1 MPAERVS
8 IPSGTLRAQMMPGMK
23 VTETLKPVSI
33 QKMGDKYIM
42 DTGQNLAGWVRFRI
56 KGQAGDSIRLH
67 FAERL
72 ESDGEIFTKNLRDAH
87 CTDIYVVSGREPQ
100 GATWAPRFVYHGF
113 RYVEISGYP
122 DAKTED
128 FVVEVVEDEMDH
140 TGSFSCSNETLNQVI
155 RNAFW
160 GIRSNY
166 KGMPVDCPQRNERQP
181 WLGDHAMG
189 SWGESL
195 FFDNHAMY
203 NKWTR
208 DIREAQR
215 EDGCIPDVAPA
226 YWNYYSDNVTWPCY
240 PAPSL

>member
-1 MPAERVS
+1 
-8 IPSGTLRAQMMPGMK
+8 
-23 VTETLKPVSI
+23 
-33 QKMGDKYIM
+33 MGDKYIM

-140 TGSFSCSNETLNQVI
+140 TGSF
-155 RNAFW
+155 
-160 GIRSNY
+160 
-166 KGMPVDCPQRNERQP
+166 PVRTK
-181 WLGDHAMG
+181 H
-189 SWGESL
+189 
-195 FFDNHAMY
+195 
-203 NKWTR
+203 
-208 DIREAQR
+208 
-215 EDGCIPDVAPA
+215 
-226 YWNYYSDNVTWPCY
+226 
-240 PAPSL
+240 